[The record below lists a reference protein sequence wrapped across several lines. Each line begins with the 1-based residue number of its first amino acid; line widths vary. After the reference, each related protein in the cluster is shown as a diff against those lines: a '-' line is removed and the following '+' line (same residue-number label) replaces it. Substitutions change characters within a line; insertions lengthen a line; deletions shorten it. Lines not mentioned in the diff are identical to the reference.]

1 MNATL
6 VVVLQMICPYCG
18 FNQSTVLESRDT
30 EEGRVTRRRREC
42 QRCHKRFTTYER
54 IGNIDL
60 KVVKKGGRAELFDPQ
75 KIIRGIEKACWKR
88 PVEER
93 TIQMIADEIEMKL
106 LNRQKTTIPSR
117 DIGRMIMNRL
127 RKIDKI
133 AYLRFASVYLDIE
146 SVKDFEDILRSVK

>member
-1 MNATL
+1 
-6 VVVLQMICPYCG
+6 MICPYCG
-18 FNQSTVLESRDT
+18 YNQSTVLESRDT

-60 KVVKKGGRAELFDPQ
+60 KVIKKDGRSELFDPQ
-75 KIIRGIEKACWKR
+75 KIIRGVRKACWKR
-88 PVEER
+88 PVEDGN
-93 TIQMIADEIEMKL
+93 IQEIADEIEMKL
-106 LNRQKTTIPSR
+106 LNRKKTAVPSR

-133 AYLRFASVYLDIE
+133 AYLRFASVYLDME
-146 SVKDFEDILRSVK
+146 SVADFENVLKEVK